1 MSVAQVVSIS
11 LLNHRREVE
20 RLTGLVEQFGEAHRL
35 AADDVSAVNLLLDEI
50 VINIISHGYDDQRE
64 HQILVTLALENG
76 VLAIRVEDDGRPF
89 NPLDVPGPNLDLP
102 IEERPIGGLGVY
114 IARSIADQMDY
125 RRDAGRNVLTM
136 RKRMSG
142 T

>member
-1 MSVAQVVSIS
+1 LPSESV
-11 LLNHRREVE
+11 R
-20 RLTGLVEQFGEAHRL
+20 
-35 AADDVSAVNLLLDEI
+35 DVTFLLDEI

-102 IEERPIGGLGVY
+102 IEERPIGGLGIY
-114 IARSIADQMDY
+114 IARSIADQMDF
-125 RRDAGRNVLTM
+125 RRDSGRNLL
-136 RKRMSG
+136 
-142 T
+142 